1 MDSSEDFG
9 ARVADNYRLRQR
21 GSKDLEQ
28 TDKLVSIF
36 DETLLN
42 GLSTQDKELIRVLS
56 YKDKNIARML

>member
-9 ARVADNYRLRQR
+9 MKEPDVYRLKTR

-28 TDKLVSIF
+28 SDKLVSIF

-42 GLSTQDKELIRVLS
+42 GLSSQDKELIRILS

>member
-1 MDSSEDFG
+1 VKE
-9 ARVADNYRLRQR
+9 ADVYRLKTR

-28 TDKLVSIF
+28 SDKLVSIF

>member
-1 MDSSEDFG
+1 M
-9 ARVADNYRLRQR
+9 YRLKTR

-28 TDKLVSIF
+28 SDKLVSIF